1 MKQSLKPRADK
12 PSEPGA
18 TRVMACLLKNEPA
31 SYASV
36 AKVNAGNS
44 GSRRETESEQ
54 GVVLAVIART
64 GGGG

>member
-1 MKQSLKPRADK
+1 MKEHLKPRAHN

-18 TRVMACLLKNEPA
+18 SRVTACLLKNEPA

-36 AKVNAGNS
+36 AKVNAGDS

-54 GVVLAVIART
+54 GAVCSTERT